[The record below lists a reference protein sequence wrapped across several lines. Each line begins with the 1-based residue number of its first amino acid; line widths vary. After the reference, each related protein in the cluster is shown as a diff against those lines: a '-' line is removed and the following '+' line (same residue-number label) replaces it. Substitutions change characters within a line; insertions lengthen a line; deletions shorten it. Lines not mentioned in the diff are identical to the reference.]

1 MAILCLS
8 EMFKTHANNSQ
19 SCSVKISDS
28 KYCSKSCIIIE
39 GNAKLANSN
48 KIYKVSKWYS
58 FITFFWTPCSY
69 LIIPTWVN
77 LDSPYSFLVCCFFFW
92 KEIQSLKHFISELSN
107 SKILPQKLFVWKK
120 SYLIYLTIQF
130 FFCVNSH
137 YMPFYHKSRPFLNLE
152 TQENVWTL
160 KHRRMFEPWNT
171 GECLNLETQENV

>member
-92 KEIQSLKHFISELSN
+92 KEIQSLKHFISGLSN

-130 FFCVNSH
+130 FLRQFTL
-137 YMPFYHKSRPFLNLE
+137 YAFLSQVS
-152 TQENVWTL
+152 TIF
-160 KHRRMFEPWNT
+160 KPWNT